1 MSEPGEFEAQPDPLT
16 SEPSGEP
23 QPAPLTDRPT
33 ETSFTS
39 PTEIPTS
46 PDRSQSE
53 PPEEAAPKQ
62 KSERPQIPGPG
73 LLMALLWVLSVF
85 VIHLAGIF
93 AASVALFATNVDI
106 LKQVAAN
113 PRAAEEIV
121 MPFLKDSTFFIMA
134 GEMLVFVLAAVLVT
148 RLKHGP
154 NTTRVLGL
162 RRIPF
167 PSLLLIVVSVLPLS
181 VLCSGLHEKV
191 LPVWDAIAK
200 EYPQLDVFGGL
211 NVNQQ
216 LSPMGESVPAWA
228 LLLVIAVAP
237 AIGEELFF
245 RGIIGHG
252 LVARYGITVGVFA
265 TSVYFAAVHMHPAH
279 ALTLMPLAMF
289 MHLSWLATRS
299 FYAPVLIHFL
309 NNGLAV
315 FALSNSTRLK
325 EAAEATGELEA
336 HWATMA
342 VATVA
347 LIPAAIALWKSR
359 VEFRFADGSTWSP
372 GYDTASSPPAGVDAI
387 PVTEPGSPAM
397 YGAGLFLCGG
407 ISLLFITSTTMALL
421 QK

>member
-1 MSEPGEFEAQPDPLT
+1 MSEPGEFEAQSDPLPPENISEPQPDPLAET
-16 SEPSGEP
+16 PF
-23 QPAPLTDRPT
+23 PT
-33 ETSFTS
+33 PPETA
-39 PTEIPTS
+39 TS
-46 PDRSQSE
+46 PDRGE
-53 PPEEAAPKQ
+53 PEPAEELDPNQ
-62 KSERPQIPGPG
+62 KPGRPRIPGPG
-73 LLMALLWVLSVF
+73 LLMALLWVLSVL
-85 VIHLAGIF
+85 VIHVAGIF
-93 AASVALFATNVDI
+93 AASVVLFATNVDI

-121 MPFLKDSTFFIMA
+121 KPFLNDNTFFIMA

-148 RLKHGP
+148 RLRHGRDM
-154 NTTRVLGL
+154 TRILGL

-191 LPVWDAIAK
+191 LPVWDAIAN

-216 LSPMGESVPAWA
+216 LLPMGESVPAWA

-279 ALTLMPLAMF
+279 ALTLMPLAVF

-336 HWATMA
+336 HWATIA
-342 VATVA
+342 LATVA

-359 VEFRFADGSTWSP
+359 VEFRFPDGSAWSP
-372 GYDTASSPPAGVDAI
+372 GYDTASSPPAGVDAT
-387 PVTEPGSPAM
+387 PVSEPGSPGM
-397 YGAGLFLCGG
+397 YAAGMFLCGG
-407 ISLLFITSTTMALL
+407 ISLLFLVSTTMALL
-421 QK
+421 QN